1 MVCGCY
7 LAAYSDFFHGSILF
21 QSRNLDYDCE
31 TSTLNIMLARF
42 CQLHEVVVEQ
52 MLDPSFTSQYCYCKN
67 LQSWKICDF
76 CWKFL
81 YSCCWKLSADEKKII
96 EVFKWLKVLNDFSKG
111 ITVID
116 PFFIFSTYKNLTLI
130 KLDNPDYFPPLS
142 DVDVA

>member
-7 LAAYSDFFHGSILF
+7 LAACSDFFHESNLF
-21 QSRNLDYDCE
+21 ESRNFDYDCD
-31 TSTLNIMLARF
+31 TSRLNIMLAKF
-42 CQLHEVVVEQ
+42 SQLHEAVVEQ
-52 MLDPSFTSQYCYCKN
+52 MLEPFTSQYCYCKN
-67 LQSWKICDF
+67 LRSWKICDF

-81 YSCCWKLSADEKKII
+81 YSCCWKLSTDKKKIVK
-96 EVFKWLKVLNDFSKG
+96 VFKWLKVLNDFSKG

>member
-7 LAAYSDFFHGSILF
+7 LAAYSDFLHASILF
-21 QSRNLDYDCE
+21 QSRNFDYDCD
-31 TSTLNIMLARF
+31 TFGLNIKLARF
-42 CQLHEVVVEQ
+42 CQLHETVVEQ
-52 MLDPSFTSQYCYCKN
+52 MLEPSFTSQYCYCKN
-67 LQSWKICDF
+67 FQSWKICDF

-81 YSCCWKLSADEKKII
+81 YSCWWKLSTDEKKIV

-116 PFFIFSTYKNLTLI
+116 PFFIFQNFTLI